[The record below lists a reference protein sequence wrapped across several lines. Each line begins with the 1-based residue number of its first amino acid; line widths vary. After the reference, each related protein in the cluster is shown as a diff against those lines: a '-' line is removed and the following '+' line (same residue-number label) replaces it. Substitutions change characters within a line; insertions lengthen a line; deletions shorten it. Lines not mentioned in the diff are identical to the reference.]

1 LAAALLLGVAG
12 CRFFVEDM
20 DYNFQADKDFSRAR
34 RRAFLRRIGAFLRN
48 DPGSNQLLSFDEVKS
63 ALGAVEQVYLG
74 MRTVEVEK
82 IVGSVGRHRDFDR
95 AFLPSKGDLGA
106 RWKRIDE
113 MMHRAEELPPIGL
126 YKIGDAYF
134 VRDGNHR
141 VSVARQQGVEMI
153 DAEVIEL
160 RSRVPIDSAITARD
174 LLHKLE
180 QRRLLERLPFDRV
193 IPEVR
198 VELSD
203 VSDYRKLT
211 TYVEAHGFRLSQLWR
226 RYVSPEETL
235 RDWYEYQYAPV
246 ARMVREERIL
256 DAFPDRTELDLFLWI
271 FDHRERLALE
281 ARDEGIPPEAAKDD
295 ILRRNRRRILQVSN
309 MQVPGRS
316 SRVQPRD
323 ATNRDDAP

>member
-1 LAAALLLGVAG
+1 
-12 CRFFVEDM
+12 M

-34 RRAFLRRIGAFLRN
+34 RRAFLRRIGALLRN

-74 MRTVEVEK
+74 MRTVGVGK

-113 MMHRAEELPPIGL
+113 MMHRAEELPPISL

-141 VSVARQQGVEMI
+141 VSVARQLGVEMI

-160 RSRVPIDSAITARD
+160 RSRLPIDSAITARD

-193 IPEVR
+193 IPEVK

-203 VSDYRKLT
+203 ISDYRKLA
-211 TYVEAHGFRLSQLWR
+211 TYVEAHGFRLSQLWK

-235 RDWYEYQYAPV
+235 RDWYEYQYAPI
-246 ARMVREERIL
+246 AEMVREERIL
-256 DAFPDRTELDLFLWI
+256 DAFPDRTELDFFLWI

-281 ARDEGIPPEAAKDD
+281 ARDEGIPLEAAKND
-295 ILRRNRRRILQVSN
+295 ILRRSRRRLFQVPN

-316 SRVQPRD
+316 SRVRPRD
-323 ATNRDDAP
+323 ATTRDATTRDDAP